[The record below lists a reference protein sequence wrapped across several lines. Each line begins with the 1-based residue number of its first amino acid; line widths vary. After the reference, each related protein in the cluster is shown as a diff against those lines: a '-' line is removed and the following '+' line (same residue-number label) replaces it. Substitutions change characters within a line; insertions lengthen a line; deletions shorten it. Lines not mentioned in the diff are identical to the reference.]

1 MPDCYKCE
9 YRGTIPGDAH
19 SRCNH
24 PAVNVDNN
32 PFGALMD
39 MFTGKADE
47 AIKKLNIVGD
57 LRGIKRGWFM
67 WPANYDPVWLK
78 NCDGFKAK

>member
-24 PAVNVDNN
+24 P
-32 PFGALMD
+32 MD